1 MNKLHSMSL
10 RIQNTVY
17 RAVILVAAVWLGLT
31 FGTNRASAQSAEIV
45 WTNIVNATATGATL
59 QKTAGCD
66 GCDDAGASS
75 QQSLSADGFV
85 EFTVGE
91 MGTFWVAGLNRSDG
105 STFINDIDFAFRFNG
120 FGFAD
125 VLESGAYQ
133 TGGDT
138 TYVAGDVFRISLV
151 QGRVHYSKNG
161 QFIRE
166 SATAPSFP
174 LVLDATLGSMSASI
188 RNARL
193 VVSPPPPPGG
203 GLLEK
208 AGSPALRARFTAD
221 QIGQF
226 LPLGGGTGAFTFP
239 APYNTDAVRLTNAS
253 VCEGGTDC
261 LWYVGYS
268 YWRNIN
274 NHVGQSEMFIFLG
287 TDPNRGGSGPI
298 LLRYNKRSDAVEN
311 VGPLFAAGTPHYW
324 STGEGWYFSATLPTT
339 LYTLL
344 IGDTQLRRYDV
355 ITKQFDPV
363 PALDLAMCPRP
374 RVCPAIAASLIQAHS
389 SDNDLVH
396 SATVQDSDWRRL
408 GCVV

>member
-1 MNKLHSMSL
+1 MNSLDSMSL

-17 RAVILVAAVWLGLT
+17 RAVILVAAACFGLT
-31 FGTNRASAQSAEIV
+31 SYTYRANAQSTEVA
-45 WTNIVNATATGATL
+45 WGNIVNATATGATL
-59 QKTAGCD
+59 QKTSGCD

-75 QQSLSADGFV
+75 QQNLSADGFV
-85 EFTVGE
+85 EFTIGE
-91 MGTFWVAGLNRSDG
+91 IGTFWVAGLNHSDDT
-105 STFINDIDFAFRFNG
+105 TFINDIDFAFRFNG
-120 FGFAD
+120 SGYAD

-138 TYVAGDVFRISLV
+138 TYVAGDVFRIAVVNS
-151 QGRVHYSKNG
+151 RVHYSKNG

-166 SATAPSFP
+166 SATPPSFP
-174 LVLDATLGSMSASI
+174 LVLDATLGSMGASI

-193 VVSPPPPPGG
+193 VVSSPPPAGG

-208 AGSPALRARFTAD
+208 AGSPALRARFTAN

-226 LPLGGGTGAFTFP
+226 LPVGGATGAFTFP
-239 APYNTDAVRLTNAS
+239 APYNTHAVRLTNAS

-287 TDPNRGGSGPI
+287 TDPNRGGSGPM
-298 LLRYNKRSDAVEN
+298 LLRYNKQSDAVEHL
-311 VGPLFAAGTPHYW
+311 GPLFAAGTPHYW
-324 STGEGWYFSATLPTT
+324 STGEGWYFSGTRPPT

-344 IGDTQLRRYDV
+344 IGDTQLRRY
-355 ITKQFDPV
+355 
-363 PALDLAMCPRP
+363 
-374 RVCPAIAASLIQAHS
+374 
-389 SDNDLVH
+389 
-396 SATVQDSDWRRL
+396 
-408 GCVV
+408 